1 MIKKV
6 LCLMILAAMLVLPAA
21 AANVTYPQDY
31 YDLQNEQYQILHP
44 VGIGFLS
51 NTTYDMRWTVTNAGM
66 SGDAGEVIFLELRRQ
81 TILMEKQNELL
92 AEQNEILKNQS
103 ITEKLVA
110 VTGSSN
116 VSDQNEKADIVA
128 LHSPGMYCYNT
139 TTHNRVVCP

>member
-31 YDLQNEQYQILHP
+31 YDLQNKQYQILHP

-92 AEQNEILKNQS
+92 AEQNELFRNQS
-103 ITEKLVA
+103 KFAISCQPEGYYWPNQTQNMSVA
-110 VTGSSN
+110 ISS
-116 VSDQNEKADIVA
+116 
-128 LHSPGMYCYNT
+128 
-139 TTHNRVVCP
+139 